1 MPNALRSYKSSTR
14 HSFFRSCVGLMT
26 VAGLVFGASFFL
38 NSAKAQDATEKLLT
52 LEEKAVQSKQEA
64 KRLSAQTKKLNAEVS
79 GLRQQLIA
87 SAKKVQNYE
96 SDLTDIEET
105 LISLEENA
113 EHKKIRLTKNRE
125 KLGHTLSALQR
136 IALLPPEAL
145 VAAPGSPVDTVRSA
159 MLLKVAVPEIE
170 TRVESLRDDLDELA
184 ELKNRIEDER
194 AALLASQQHIKRERK
209 DLNALLNKKQKLQS
223 KAQASQKSVTTR
235 VKKLAQQARNMKDLV
250 KKLEAERK
258 RLALAAQKPKPR
270 PEKVPNQTQQTS
282 TSETSFPS
290 EQQVAKLTVVP
301 DPSQIREFPSRQKR
315 VLLYPARGR
324 VISKY
329 GQKRGTN
336 ESYDKGL
343 VIATRPSA
351 QVIAPFDGR
360 IAYAGEFRGYGRILI
375 IEHSGRYH
383 TLLAGVERIDVIEG
397 QWVLA
402 GEPVARMSDKKL
414 EHAEIYFELRQGG
427 QPINP
432 SPWIL
437 TNKTISNLDKVNG

>member
-1 MPNALRSYKSSTR
+1 MPNALRPHQLSTR
-14 HSFFRSCVGLMT
+14 SSFFQSWRAVIA
-26 VAGLVFGASFFL
+26 VAGLSLCMPIIDIAS
-38 NSAKAQDATEKLLT
+38 AQDATQQLLT
-52 LEEKAVQSKQEA
+52 IEEKTAQSKKEAQKLSQEA
-64 KRLSAQTKKLNAEVS
+64 KKLNAEVNN
-79 GLRQQLIA
+79 LRQQLIA
-87 SAKKVQNYE
+87 SAKKIQNYE
-96 SDLTDIEET
+96 SNLTNIEET
-105 LISLEENA
+105 LISLKEDA
-113 EHKKIRLTKNRE
+113 EHKTIRLTENRQ

-145 VAAPGSPVDTVRSA
+145 VAAPGSPIDTVRSA

-170 TRVESLRDDLDELA
+170 TRVEDLRSDLDELA
-184 ELKNRIEDER
+184 ELKSRIEDER
-194 AALLASQQHIKRERK
+194 AALITSQKYIKRERN
-209 DLNALLNKKQKLQS
+209 DLNALLDKKQALQS
-223 KAQASQKSVTTR
+223 KAQASQKSVSAK
-235 VKKLAQQARNMKDLV
+235 VKKLAQQARSMKDLV

-258 RLALAAQKPKPR
+258 RLTLVAQKPKPK
-270 PEKVPNQTQQTS
+270 PKKTPNQVPKDTVAESPPAPVQQT
-282 TSETSFPS
+282 
-290 EQQVAKLTVVP
+290 AKLTVVP

-383 TLLAGVERIDVIEG
+383 TLLAGVERIDVTEG

-414 EHAEIYFELRQGG
+414 EYAEIYFELRQGG

-437 TNKTISNLDKVNG
+437 TNNTNSNLDKVNG

>member
-1 MPNALRSYKSSTR
+1 M
-14 HSFFRSCVGLMT
+14 VT
-26 VAGLVFGASFFL
+26 VAGLSFGMPFSGVVQ
-38 NSAKAQDATEKLLT
+38 AQDATQKLLT
-52 LEEKAVQSKQEA
+52 LEEKTAKSKQEA
-64 KRLSAQTKKLNAEVS
+64 KRLSVEAKKLNAEVN

-105 LISLEENA
+105 LISLEEDA
-113 EHKKIRLTKNRE
+113 EHKKIRLTENRA

-145 VAAPGSPVDTVRSA
+145 IAAPGSPVDTVRSA

-170 TRVESLRDDLDELA
+170 IRVESLRDDLDELA
-184 ELKNRIEDER
+184 ELKSRIEDER
-194 AALLASQQHIKRERK
+194 AALLASQKYIKRERK
-209 DLNALLNKKQKLQS
+209 DLNTLLDKKQSLQS
-223 KAQASQKSVTTR
+223 KAQASQKSVSAR
-235 VKKLAQQARNMKDLV
+235 VKKLAQQARSMKDLV

-258 RLALAAQKPKPR
+258 RLALVAQKPKPK
-270 PEKVPNQTQQTS
+270 PQKVPNQTQQTS
-282 TSETSFPS
+282 VPESTPPV
-290 EQQVAKLTVVP
+290 QQTAKLTIVP
-301 DPSQIREFPSRQKR
+301 DPAQIREFPSRRKR

-402 GEPVARMSDKKL
+402 GEPVARMGDKKL

>member
-1 MPNALRSYKSSTR
+1 M
-14 HSFFRSCVGLMT
+14 
-26 VAGLVFGASFFL
+26 AGLSFLITGFDI
-38 NSAKAQDATEKLLT
+38 AKAQDASQQLLT
-52 LEEKAVQSKQEA
+52 IEEKAAQGKQEA
-64 KRLSAQTKKLNAEVS
+64 KRLSVQAQKLNSEVKN
-79 GLRQQLIA
+79 LRQQLIA

-105 LISLEENA
+105 LISLKEDA
-113 EHKKIRLTKNRE
+113 EHKKIRLTENRE

-145 VAAPGSPVDTVRSA
+145 VAAPGSPIDTVRSA

-170 TRVESLRDDLDELA
+170 TRVEDLRRDLDELA
-184 ELKNRIEDER
+184 ELKSRIEDER
-194 AALLASQQHIKRERK
+194 ASLLASQKYIKQERQE
-209 DLNALLNKKQKLQS
+209 LNALINKKQALQS
-223 KAQASQKSVTTR
+223 KAQASQKSVSAR
-235 VKKLAQQARNMKDLV
+235 VKKLAQQARSMKDLV

-258 RLALAAQKPKPR
+258 RLALAAKKPKPK
-270 PEKVPNQTQQTS
+270 PQKIPDQPPTDTAVEAPPAQVQQT
-282 TSETSFPS
+282 
-290 EQQVAKLTVVP
+290 AKLTVVP
-301 DPSQIREFPSRQKR
+301 DPSQIREFPTRQKR
-315 VLLYPARGR
+315 VLLFPARGR

-383 TLLAGVERIDVIEG
+383 TLLAGVERIDVTEG

-414 EHAEIYFELRQGG
+414 EYAEIYFELRQSG

-432 SPWIL
+432 SPWIV
-437 TNKTISNLDKVNG
+437 TNNTNSNLDKVNG

>member
-1 MPNALRSYKSSTR
+1 M
-14 HSFFRSCVGLMT
+14 
-26 VAGLVFGASFFL
+26 AGLSFLIAGFDI
-38 NSAKAQDATEKLLT
+38 AKAQDASQQLLT
-52 LEEKAVQSKQEA
+52 IEEKAAQGKQEA
-64 KRLSAQTKKLNAEVS
+64 KRLSVEAQKLNSEVKN
-79 GLRQQLIA
+79 LRQQLIA

-105 LISLEENA
+105 LISLKEDA
-113 EHKKIRLTKNRE
+113 EHKKIRLTENRE

-145 VAAPGSPVDTVRSA
+145 VAAPGSPIDTVRSA

-170 TRVESLRDDLDELA
+170 TRVEDLRRDLDELA
-184 ELKNRIEDER
+184 ELKSRIEDER
-194 AALLASQQHIKRERK
+194 ASLLASQKYIKQERQE
-209 DLNALLNKKQKLQS
+209 LNALINKKQALQS
-223 KAQASQKSVTTR
+223 KAQASQKSVSAR
-235 VKKLAQQARNMKDLV
+235 VKKLAQQARSMKDLV

-258 RLALAAQKPKPR
+258 RLALAAKKPKPK
-270 PEKVPNQTQQTS
+270 PQKIPAQTPTDTTVEAPPAQVQQT
-282 TSETSFPS
+282 
-290 EQQVAKLTVVP
+290 AKLTVVP
-301 DPSQIREFPSRQKR
+301 DPSQIREFPTRQKR
-315 VLLYPARGR
+315 VLLFPARGR

-329 GQKRGTN
+329 GQKRGRN

-383 TLLAGVERIDVIEG
+383 TLLAGVERIDVTEG

-414 EHAEIYFELRQGG
+414 EYAEIYFELRQSG

-432 SPWIL
+432 SPWIV
-437 TNKTISNLDKVNG
+437 TNNTNSNLDKVNG